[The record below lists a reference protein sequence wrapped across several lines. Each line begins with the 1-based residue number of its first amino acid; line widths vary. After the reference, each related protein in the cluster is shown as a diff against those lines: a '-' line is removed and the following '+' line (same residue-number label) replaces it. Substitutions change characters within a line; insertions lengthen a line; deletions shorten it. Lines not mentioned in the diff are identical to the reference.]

1 MVVLVVALFCFCVF
15 HIDQLLDRGALPLS
29 PGFVIISRTG
39 WKISNTTSLRPGSLL
54 FKIWDV
60 LFSLLLNEMASWF
73 NLGMHWFLPKPNRV
87 IAAGKHPVGGK
98 LMTPIL
104 RAPSPYKF
112 CHSNA
117 YVMRVYMKKQ
127 MQNDIQLLCSIKH
140 DWIFYLNSRSPLWH
154 LFPHIASL
162 LKLSI

>member
-1 MVVLVVALFCFCVF
+1 MVVLLVALFCFCVF
-15 HIDQLLDRGALPLS
+15 HIDQLLNRGALPLS

-87 IAAGKHPVGGK
+87 IAAGKHTQLVVSLWLQSFALPVHTSSATVM
-98 LMTPIL
+98 LMSWECIW
-104 RAPSPYKF
+104 RNR
-112 CHSNA
+112 CRMMSNYFA
-117 YVMRVYMKKQ
+117 VSNM
-127 MQNDIQLLCSIKH
+127 IEFSI
-140 DWIFYLNSRSPLWH
+140 
-154 LFPHIASL
+154 
-162 LKLSI
+162 